1 MTGTVR
7 SSEGLD
13 PRRRRVL
20 FRSWHRGIREMD
32 LVLGRF
38 ADENIDTLTDAELD
52 EYERLM
58 EVPDRDLL
66 KWVTDEAP
74 VAANYDTPIFRRVKA
89 FHMTPDDYLPGR
101 RA

>member
-20 FRSWHRGIREMD
+20 FRSWHRGMREMD

-38 ADENIDTLTDAELD
+38 ADDNIDQLSDEELTV
-52 EYERLM
+52 YEALM

-66 KWVTDEAP
+66 KWVTGEAEVP
-74 VAANYDTPIFRRVKA
+74 PNYATSVFEKVRA
-89 FHMTPDDYLPGR
+89 FHMTPEDFQRGSQ
-101 RA
+101 

>member
-38 ADENIDTLTDAELD
+38 ADDNIDQLSDEELTV
-52 EYERLM
+52 YEALM

-66 KWVTDEAP
+66 KWVTGEAEVP
-74 VAANYDTPIFRRVKA
+74 ANYDTDVFARVRT
-89 FHMTPDDYLPGR
+89 FHMTPGDFARGGVR
-101 RA
+101 

>member
-7 SSEGLD
+7 TSQGLD
-13 PRRRRVL
+13 ARRRRVL

-38 ADENIDTLTDAELD
+38 ADDNIEALSDAELTV
-52 EYERLM
+52 YEALM

-66 KWVTDEAP
+66 KWVTGEAP
-74 VAANYDTPIFRRVKA
+74 VPPNYDTEVFRSVRD
-89 FHMTPDDYLPGR
+89 FSMTPEDYARGGKR
-101 RA
+101 